1 MIFFN
6 KKKKIS
12 PGVTVIPPHCSTT
25 VVTSRQNSK
34 DCNYIIY
41 IKSIIMCNLFYYYM
55 CAYHFVI
62 SSIPGKSFH
71 FPFP

>member
-41 IKSIIMCNLFYYYM
+41 IKSIIMYNLFYYYYYYYKKYVKM
-55 CAYHFVI
+55 KEIEQHL
-62 SSIPGKSFH
+62 PGY
-71 FPFP
+71 